1 MTDELAD
8 YNLPATAYTTFD
20 AENLKSLII
29 QRLKEDGNFTDQVYE
44 GSNMSAF
51 IDVIAYS
58 YHVLIYYLNRTSS
71 ESIFTESTIY
81 ENINRIVKLLNYSP
95 VGYQTS
101 TLSFDAFATD
111 SLAPGSYT
119 IPRYTFVKSNDT
131 TYSISRDISF
141 TKNTQLNEPLPII
154 GKQHLLHQGEWIEGR
169 PMTAFGEE
177 FEVHQILPTSSES
190 DIDHFNVDVYIYDA
204 AAEKYYEYREV
215 PSVYTA
221 GPTDRVFEKRLN
233 ETKTYEIKFG
243 NDVTGAQLNPGDI
256 IQVYYLQSSGKDGK
270 VGANFLD
277 DLSLA
282 MYSSPIFT
290 TIREDTQ
297 PENIKYVNFDDLQSL
312 YFTNE
317 RPSEDPKDAEGVD
330 DIKSKA
336 PLYFTSRD
344 RLVTTNDYKVY
355 VQRHFGNVVKDTVI
369 VHNTDFVDGHLKYL
383 SEDVGVSYPN
393 LESRVMLNHLPYAST
408 TTYNNIYIYAV
419 PSTDE
424 IMSTTSATRFLS
436 EAQKSAILTSI
447 EGNKMISHEPIV
459 MDPVY
464 VLTGP
469 CVTVPGELK
478 TPALVDNTKIRV
490 IKTGRST
497 RDTDA
502 LKQEVSQAIYS
513 YFTGSSLGQLI
524 NIRELVDNILNIQG
538 VDEIYTC
545 RTDIDM
551 ETEGLSLGIWNPIYS
566 SDFNVTTQNVKL
578 PYFKYVTLHD
588 ISNLY
593 DKIDVVESTNNT
605 SKYTNISVNPDTY

>member
-1 MTDELAD
+1 
-8 YNLPATAYTTFD
+8 
-20 AENLKSLII
+20 
-29 QRLKEDGNFTDQVYE
+29 
-44 GSNMSAF
+44 MSAF

-111 SLAPGSYT
+111 GLAPGSYT

-177 FEVHQILPTSSES
+177 FEVHQVIPTSTSTS
-190 DIDHFNVDVYIYDA
+190 IDHFNINVYVYN
-204 AAEKYYEYREV
+204 AESGKYYEYQEV
-215 PSVYTA
+215 PSVYISGA
-221 GPTDRVFEKRLN
+221 TDRVFEKRIN

-243 NDVTGAQLNPGDI
+243 NDVTGSQLSPGDI
-256 IQVYYLQSSGKDGK
+256 IQVYYLESSGKDGK

-282 MYSSPIFT
+282 MYSSPTFT

-297 PENIKYVNFDDLQSL
+297 PENIKYLNFDDLQSL

-317 RPSEDPKDAEGVD
+317 RASEDPKEPEGVEE
-330 DIKSKA
+330 IKAKA
-336 PLYFTSRD
+336 PQYFTSRD
-344 RLVTTNDYKVY
+344 RLVTTNDYKVFI
-355 VQRHFGNVVKDTVI
+355 QRHFGNVVKDTVI

-424 IMSTTSATRFLS
+424 IVSTTSSSRFLS
-436 EAQKSAILTSI
+436 EAQKSSIITSI
-447 EGNKMISHEPIV
+447 EGNKMISHEPII

-464 VLTGP
+464 MLTGP
-469 CVTVPGELK
+469 CVTVPGEEK
-478 TPALVDNTKIRV
+478 NPGLVSNTKIKI
-490 IKTGRST
+490 IKTSRST

-502 LKQEVSQAIYS
+502 LKQQVSQAIYT
-513 YFTGSSLGQLI
+513 YFVGSSLGQLI
-524 NIRELVDNILNIQG
+524 NIRELVDSILNIQG
-538 VDEIYTC
+538 VDEMYTC
-545 RTDIDM
+545 RTDIDA
-551 ETEGLSLGIWNPIYS
+551 ETEGLSLGIWNPIYG
-566 SDFNVTTQNVKL
+566 SDFTVTTQNIKL
-578 PYFKYVTLHD
+578 PYFKYVTLND

-593 DKIDVVESTNNT
+593 DMIDIVESTNTT
-605 SKYTNISVNPDTY
+605 SNYTNISVNTDTNISVNTDTY

>member
-101 TLSFDAFATD
+101 TLSFDAFSTD
-111 SLAPGSYT
+111 GLAPGAYT

-131 TYSISRDISF
+131 TYSLSRDVSF

-177 FEVHQILPTSSES
+177 FEVHQILPTSTETN
-190 DIDHFNVDVYIYDA
+190 IDHFNVHVYVYDA
-204 AAEKYYEYREV
+204 TSEKYYEYKEV
-215 PSVYTA
+215 PSVYAA

-243 NDVTGAQLNPGDI
+243 NDVTGAKLNSGDI
-256 IQVYYLQSSGKDGK
+256 IQTYYLQSTGKDGK

-277 DLSLA
+277 DLSLS
-282 MYSSPIFT
+282 MYSSPTFT
-290 TIREDTQ
+290 SIREDTQ
-297 PENIKYVNFDDLQSL
+297 PENIKYVNFDDLQAL
-312 YFTNE
+312 YFTND
-317 RPSEDPKDAEGVD
+317 RASEDPKAPESVE

-355 VQRHFGNVVKDTVI
+355 IQRHFGNVVKDTQI

-393 LESRVMLNHLPYAST
+393 LESRIMLNHLPYAST

-424 IMSTTSATRFLS
+424 IMSTTSSSRFLS
-436 EAQKSAILTSI
+436 EAQKSAIISSI
-447 EGNKMISHEPIV
+447 EGNKMISHEPVI

-464 VLTGP
+464 VLAAP
-469 CVTVPGELK
+469 CITVPGEDK
-478 TPALVDNTKIRV
+478 TTSLVDNTR
-490 IKTGRST
+490 IKVVKTQRST
-497 RDTDA
+497 RDSDA

-513 YFTGSSLGQLI
+513 YFVGSVLGQLI
-524 NIRELVDNILNIQG
+524 NIRELVDNILNIEG

-545 RTDIDM
+545 RADIDM
-551 ETEGLSLGIWNPIYS
+551 ETEGLSLGIWNPIYNT
-566 SDFNVTTQNVKL
+566 DFTVTTQNVKL
-578 PYFKYVTLHD
+578 PYYKYVTLHD

-593 DKIDVVESTNNT
+593 EKIDVVETTSNSTN
-605 SKYTNISVNPDTY
+605 YTNISVNTDTY